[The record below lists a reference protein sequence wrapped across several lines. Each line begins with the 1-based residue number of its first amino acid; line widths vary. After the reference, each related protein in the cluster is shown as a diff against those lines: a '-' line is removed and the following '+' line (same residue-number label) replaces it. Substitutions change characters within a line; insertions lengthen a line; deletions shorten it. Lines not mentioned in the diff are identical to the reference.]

1 MSIEEGIINPKI
13 FLALISSGVS
23 VMVLILVPPIAQDPG
38 FHNFSDQKK
47 FIGIPH
53 FWNVMTNIPFLAL
66 GIMGLVKIHK
76 HKLQGMLPDLYK
88 AYIAF
93 FTGLI
98 LIGLG
103 SGYYHLDPS
112 NSTLVWDRMQLQF
125 LLCRFLY

>member
-1 MSIEEGIINPKI
+1 
-13 FLALISSGVS
+13 
-23 VMVLILVPPIAQDPG
+23 MVLTLVPPIAQDPA

-47 FIGIPH
+47 FLGIPH

-98 LIGLG
+98 LIALG

-112 NSTLVWDRMQLQF
+112 NSTLVWDRMAITVSFMSFFVLVVGESISTN
-125 LLCRFLY
+125 